1 MGGTWIHDAPN
12 FPGPQD
18 EHPVLAVVALIAVVA
33 AMLLILWA
41 RIEVH
46 GTGDL
51 EATLA
56 EPAAADAEP
65 VSPARDSGGATARD
79 VDDAV
84 ATGRWA
90 AGFAH

>member
-1 MGGTWIHDAPN
+1 MGRTWIHDAPN
-12 FPGPQD
+12 LPGPED
-18 EHPVLAVVALIAVVA
+18 EHPVLAVLALIAVVA
-33 AMLLILWA
+33 ATLLILWA

-56 EPAAADAEP
+56 EPA
-65 VSPARDSGGATARD
+65 SPARDNDGGIVRN

>member
-56 EPAAADAEP
+56 EP
-65 VSPARDSGGATARD
+65 VSPARDSGGATAHD